1 MSHTMNNSS
10 IKSPIILALDSSD
23 VSSVLSMISKTKEFV
38 AVYKLGLEFYLSQGL
53 SGVSEIQEVHPE
65 VKIFLDLKLHDIPN
79 TVRGACRSIASLN
92 PYILTVHAAGGA
104 EMIRAAADVLPN
116 TLITAVTVLTSLD
129 AAQLKVMGLPD
140 DPTTLAVTLAKN
152 AVENGARAIVCSPLE
167 VAQIKATVG
176 DKAVLIT
183 PGVRMATS
191 SSDDQK
197 RVMTP
202 AQAIAAGSDY
212 LVIGRPI
219 TGATDPHLAAADI
232 FASIK

>member
-1 MSHTMNNSS
+1 MNS
-10 IKSPIILALDSSD
+10 SPIILALDSAD
-23 VSSVLSMISKTKEFV
+23 VDAVLSMVDKTKEYV
-38 AVYKLGLEFYLSQGL
+38 GVYKLGLEFYLAQGS
-53 SGVSEIQEVHPE
+53 SGVAKIQQAHPE

-79 TVRGACRSIASLN
+79 TVRGACKSIASLN
-92 PYILTVHAAGGA
+92 PFILTVHAAGGA
-104 EMIRAAADVLPN
+104 EMIRAAAEVLPN
-116 TLITAVTVLTSLD
+116 TLIAAVTVLTSLD
-129 AAQLKVMGLPD
+129 SAQLKVMGLPD

-167 VAQIKATVG
+167 VAVIKAAVG
-176 DKAVLIT
+176 DRAVLIT
-183 PGVRMATS
+183 PGVRMASS

-219 TGATDPHLAAADI
+219 TGATDPHHAAADI
-232 FASIK
+232 FSSIK

>member
-1 MSHTMNNSS
+1 VNS
-10 IKSPIILALDSSD
+10 SPIILALDSAD
-23 VSSVLSMISKTKEFV
+23 VDAVLSMVDKTKEYV
-38 AVYKLGLEFYLSQGL
+38 GVYKLGLEFYLAQGS
-53 SGVSEIQEVHPE
+53 SGVAKIQQAHPE

-79 TVRGACRSIASLN
+79 TVRGACKSIASLN
-92 PYILTVHAAGGA
+92 PFILTVHAAGGA
-104 EMIRAAADVLPN
+104 EMIRAAAEVLPN
-116 TLITAVTVLTSLD
+116 TLIAAVTVLTSLD
-129 AAQLKVMGLPD
+129 SAQLKVMGLPE

-167 VAQIKATVG
+167 VAVIKAAVG
-176 DKAVLIT
+176 DRAVLIT
-183 PGVRMATS
+183 PGVRMASS

-219 TGATDPHLAAADI
+219 TGATDPHHAAADI
-232 FASIK
+232 FSSIK

>member
-1 MSHTMNNSS
+1 MNS
-10 IKSPIILALDSSD
+10 SPIILALDSAD
-23 VSSVLSMISKTKEFV
+23 VDAVLSMVDKTKEYV
-38 AVYKLGLEFYLSQGL
+38 GVYKLGLEFYLAQGL
-53 SGVSEIQEVHPE
+53 SGVAKIQQAHPE

-79 TVRGACRSIASLN
+79 TVKGACKSIASLN
-92 PYILTVHAAGGA
+92 PFILTVHASGGA
-104 EMIRAAADVLPN
+104 EMIRAAAEVLPN
-116 TLITAVTVLTSLD
+116 TLIAAVTVLTSLD
-129 AAQLKVMGLPD
+129 SAQLKVMGLPD

-152 AVENGARAIVCSPLE
+152 AAENGARAIVCSPLE
-167 VAQIKATVG
+167 VAVIKAAVG
-176 DKAVLIT
+176 DRAVLIT
-183 PGVRMATS
+183 PGVRMASS

>member
-1 MSHTMNNSS
+1 MNS
-10 IKSPIILALDSSD
+10 SPIILALDSAD
-23 VSSVLSMISKTKEFV
+23 VDAVLSMVDKTKEYV
-38 AVYKLGLEFYLSQGL
+38 GVYKLGLEFYLAQGS
-53 SGVSEIQEVHPE
+53 SGVAKIQQAHPE

-79 TVRGACRSIASLN
+79 TVKGACKSIASLN
-92 PYILTVHAAGGA
+92 PFILTVHASGGA
-104 EMIRAAADVLPN
+104 EMIRAAAEVLPN
-116 TLITAVTVLTSLD
+116 TLIAAVTVLTSLD
-129 AAQLKVMGLPD
+129 SEQLKVMGLPD

-167 VAQIKATVG
+167 VAVIKAAVG
-176 DKAVLIT
+176 DRAVLIT
-183 PGVRMATS
+183 PGVRMASS

-202 AQAIAAGSDY
+202 AQATAAGSDY

>member
-1 MSHTMNNSS
+1 MNS
-10 IKSPIILALDSSD
+10 SPIILALDSAD
-23 VSSVLSMISKTKEFV
+23 VDAVLSMVDKTKEYV
-38 AVYKLGLEFYLSQGL
+38 GVYKLGLEFYLAQGS
-53 SGVSEIQEVHPE
+53 SGVAKIQQAHPE

-79 TVRGACRSIASLN
+79 TVKGACKSIASLN
-92 PYILTVHAAGGA
+92 PFILTVHASGGA
-104 EMIRAAADVLPN
+104 EMIRAAAEVLPN
-116 TLITAVTVLTSLD
+116 TLIAAVTVLTSLD
-129 AAQLKVMGLPD
+129 SAQLKVMGLPD

-167 VAQIKATVG
+167 VAVIKAAVG
-176 DKAVLIT
+176 DRAVLIT
-183 PGVRMATS
+183 PGVRMASS

-232 FASIK
+232 FSSIK

>member
-1 MSHTMNNSS
+1 MNS
-10 IKSPIILALDSSD
+10 SPIILALDSAD
-23 VSSVLSMISKTKEFV
+23 VDVVLSMVDKTKEYV
-38 AVYKLGLEFYLSQGL
+38 GVYKLGLEFYLAQGS
-53 SGVSEIQEVHPE
+53 SGVAKIQQAHPE

-79 TVRGACRSIASLN
+79 TVKGACKSIASLN
-92 PYILTVHAAGGA
+92 PFILTVHASGGA
-104 EMIRAAADVLPN
+104 EMIRAAAEVLPN
-116 TLITAVTVLTSLD
+116 TLIAAVTVLTSLD
-129 AAQLKVMGLPD
+129 SEQLKVMGLPD

-167 VAQIKATVG
+167 VAVIKAAVG
-176 DKAVLIT
+176 DRAVLIT
-183 PGVRMATS
+183 PGVRMASS

-232 FASIK
+232 FSSIK

>member
-1 MSHTMNNSS
+1 MNS
-10 IKSPIILALDSSD
+10 SPIILALDSAD
-23 VSSVLSMISKTKEFV
+23 VDAVLSMVDKTKEYV
-38 AVYKLGLEFYLSQGL
+38 GVYKLGLEFYLAQGS
-53 SGVSEIQEVHPE
+53 SGVAKIQQAHPE

-79 TVRGACRSIASLN
+79 TVRGACKSIASLN
-92 PYILTVHAAGGA
+92 PFILTVHASGGA
-104 EMIRAAADVLPN
+104 EMIRAAAEVLPN
-116 TLITAVTVLTSLD
+116 TLIAAVTVLTSLD
-129 AAQLKVMGLPD
+129 SEQLKVMGLPD

-167 VAQIKATVG
+167 VAVIKAAVG
-176 DKAVLIT
+176 DRAVLIT
-183 PGVRMATS
+183 PGVRMASS

-232 FASIK
+232 FSSIK

>member
-1 MSHTMNNSS
+1 MNS
-10 IKSPIILALDSSD
+10 SPIILALDSAD
-23 VSSVLSMISKTKEFV
+23 VDAVLSMVDKTKEYV
-38 AVYKLGLEFYLSQGL
+38 GVYKLGLEFYLAQGS
-53 SGVSEIQEVHPE
+53 SGVARIQQAHPE

-79 TVRGACRSIASLN
+79 TVRGACKSIASLN
-92 PYILTVHAAGGA
+92 PFILTVHASGGA
-104 EMIRAAADVLPN
+104 EMIRAAAEVLPN
-116 TLITAVTVLTSLD
+116 TLIAAVTVLTSLD
-129 AAQLKVMGLPD
+129 SAQLKVMGLPE

-167 VAQIKATVG
+167 VAVIKAAVG
-176 DKAVLIT
+176 DRAVLIT
-183 PGVRMATS
+183 PGVRMASS

-219 TGATDPHLAAADI
+219 TGATDPHHAAADI
-232 FASIK
+232 FSSIK

>member
-1 MSHTMNNSS
+1 MNS
-10 IKSPIILALDSSD
+10 SPIILALDSAD
-23 VSSVLSMISKTKEFV
+23 VDAVLSMVDKTKEYV
-38 AVYKLGLEFYLSQGL
+38 GVYKLGLEFYLAQGS
-53 SGVSEIQEVHPE
+53 SGVAKIQQAHPE

-79 TVRGACRSIASLN
+79 TVRGACKSIASLN
-92 PYILTVHAAGGA
+92 PFILTVHAAGGA
-104 EMIRAAADVLPN
+104 EMIRAAAEVLPN
-116 TLITAVTVLTSLD
+116 TLIAAVTVLTSLD
-129 AAQLKVMGLPD
+129 SAQLKVMGLPE

-167 VAQIKATVG
+167 VAVIKAAVG
-176 DKAVLIT
+176 DRAVLIT
-183 PGVRMATS
+183 PGVRMASS

-232 FASIK
+232 FSSIK

>member
-1 MSHTMNNSS
+1 MNS
-10 IKSPIILALDSSD
+10 SPIILALDSAD
-23 VSSVLSMISKTKEFV
+23 VDAVLSMVDKTKEYV
-38 AVYKLGLEFYLSQGL
+38 GVYKLGLEFYLAQGS
-53 SGVSEIQEVHPE
+53 SGVARIQQARPE

-79 TVRGACRSIASLN
+79 TVKGACKSIASLN
-92 PYILTVHAAGGA
+92 PFILTVHASGGA
-104 EMIRAAADVLPN
+104 EMIRAAAEVLPN
-116 TLITAVTVLTSLD
+116 TLIAAVTVLTSLD
-129 AAQLKVMGLPD
+129 SAQLKVMGLPD

-167 VAQIKATVG
+167 VAVIKAAVG
-176 DKAVLIT
+176 DRAVLIT
-183 PGVRMATS
+183 PGVRMASS

-219 TGATDPHLAAADI
+219 TGATDPHHAAADI
-232 FASIK
+232 FSSIK

>member
-1 MSHTMNNSS
+1 MNS
-10 IKSPIILALDSSD
+10 SPIILALDSAD
-23 VSSVLSMISKTKEFV
+23 VDAVLSMVDKTKEYV
-38 AVYKLGLEFYLSQGL
+38 GVYKLGLEFYLAQGS
-53 SGVSEIQEVHPE
+53 SGVAKIQQAHPE

-79 TVRGACRSIASLN
+79 TVRGACKSIASLN
-92 PYILTVHAAGGA
+92 PFILTVHASGGA
-104 EMIRAAADVLPN
+104 EMIRAAAEVLPN
-116 TLITAVTVLTSLD
+116 TLIAAVTVLTSLD
-129 AAQLKVMGLPD
+129 SEQLKVMGLPD

-167 VAQIKATVG
+167 VAVIKAAVG
-176 DKAVLIT
+176 DRAVLIT
-183 PGVRMATS
+183 PGVRMASS

-219 TGATDPHLAAADI
+219 TGATDPHHAAADI
-232 FASIK
+232 FSSIK